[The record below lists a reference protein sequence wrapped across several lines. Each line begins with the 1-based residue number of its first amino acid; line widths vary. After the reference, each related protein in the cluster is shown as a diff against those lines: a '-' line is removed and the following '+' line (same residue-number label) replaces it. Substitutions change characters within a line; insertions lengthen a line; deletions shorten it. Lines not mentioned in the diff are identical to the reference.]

1 MNAEIVTTGTELL
14 LGEIVDTNAAHIARQ
29 LREVGVN
36 LFYKTTVGDNQGR
49 LAEVLRLGLS
59 RSDVI
64 LVTGGLGPTVDDIT
78 REAVAEATDRP
89 LELRPDLAEHI
100 RTLFAGW
107 GRQLTDNNLRQAYL
121 PQGARALPNPIG
133 TAPGFV
139 VEHQG
144 RAILAMPGVPRE
156 MKRMMADQV
165 LPFLQARLGD
175 AQGVIVTRILH
186 VAGLGESLIDD
197 RIGHLMT
204 AGNPTVGLA
213 AHLGQVDIRIAARAP
228 SAAQAQALIAPV
240 EAEIRQKVA
249 AYLYGVDGET
259 LGGAIAALLR
269 QQAATL
275 AVVETNTAGRIAA
288 AIPEP
293 DRSLL
298 VASLVA
304 GDLPHLER
312 QLALPIAAAI
322 DEATARLAAQRLREI
337 SGANFALALLGDPGS
352 GQDFWSADRG
362 HSWLAL
368 AGPAGIVCERFNAGG
383 ADDFTA
389 QWLSIYS
396 LTFLRRQLATG

>member
-14 LGEIVDTNAAHIARQ
+14 LGEIVDTNAAFIARQ

-36 LFYKTTVGDNQGR
+36 LFYKTTVGDNRQR

-78 REAVAEATDRP
+78 REAVADATGRP
-89 LELRPDLAEHI
+89 LELRPDLVEHL
-100 RTLFAGW
+100 RALFANW
-107 GRQLTDNNLRQAYL
+107 GRQLTDNNLRQAFL
-121 PQGARALPNPIG
+121 PQGASILPNPIG

-139 VEHQG
+139 VEQG
-144 RAILAMPGVPRE
+144 GCAILAMPGVPRE

-165 LPFLQARLGD
+165 LPYLQARLGD
-175 AQGVIVTRILH
+175 AQGVIVARLLH

-204 AGNPTVGLA
+204 SGNPTVGLA

-228 SAAQAQALIAPV
+228 SSAAARSLIAPV
-240 EAEIRQKVA
+240 EEEIRLKLA
-249 AYLYGVDGET
+249 SYIYGADGET
-259 LGGAIAALLR
+259 LAGVVTNLLR
-269 QQAATL
+269 QQGATL

-288 AIPEP
+288 AFPET

-304 GDLPHLER
+304 ADLPHLER
-312 QLALPIAAAI
+312 QLALSRPAAF
-322 DEATARLAAQRLREI
+322 DEATARLAAQRLREL
-337 SGANFALALLGDPGS
+337 SGATHSLALLGDPAS
-352 GQDFWSADRG
+352 THDFWSADRG
-362 HSWLAL
+362 QSWLGL
-368 AGPAGIVCERFNAGG
+368 AAPTGIVSERFNAGG
-383 ADDFTA
+383 SDDFTA
-389 QWLSIYS
+389 QWLSIYCLS
-396 LTFLRRQLATG
+396 YLRRRLVHG

>member
-1 MNAEIVTTGTELL
+1 MNAETITTGTELL

-36 LFYKTTVGDNQGR
+36 LYYKTTVGDNQGR

-78 REAVAEATDRP
+78 REAVAEATGRP

-100 RTLFAGW
+100 RSLFASW

-139 VEHQG
+139 VEHEG

-165 LPFLQARLGD
+165 LPYLQARMGD
-175 AQGVIVTRILH
+175 AQGVIATRILH

-197 RIGHLMT
+197 RIAHLMT

-228 SAAQAQALIAPV
+228 TAAQAQALITPV
-240 EAEIRQKVA
+240 EAEIRQKLA
-249 AYLYGVDGET
+249 AHIYGADDES
-259 LGGAIAALLR
+259 LAGAVAALLR
-269 QQAATL
+269 QLAATL

-288 AIPEP
+288 AFLEP
-293 DRSLL
+293 DRALL

-304 GDLPHLER
+304 GDLSHLQR
-312 QLALPIAAAI
+312 QLALPVAAI
-322 DEATARLAAQRLREI
+322 DEATARLSAQRLREI
-337 SGANFALALLGDPGS
+337 SGATFALALLGDPGS
-352 GQDFWSADRG
+352 AQDFWSADRG

-368 AGPAGIVCERFNAGG
+368 AGPTGILCERFNAGG

-389 QWLSIYS
+389 QWLSIAS
-396 LTFLRRQLATG
+396 LALLRRKLANG

>member
-36 LFYKTTVGDNQGR
+36 LFYKTTVGDNQQR

-59 RSDVI
+59 RSEVI
-64 LVTGGLGPTVDDIT
+64 VVTGGLGPTVDDIT
-78 REAVAEATDRP
+78 REAVAEATGRP
-89 LELRPDLAEHI
+89 LELRPELAEHL
-100 RTLFAGW
+100 RAMFARW
-107 GRQLTDNNLRQAYL
+107 GRPLTGNNLRQAYL

-139 VEHQG
+139 LEHEG
-144 RAILAMPGVPRE
+144 RAILVMPGVPLE
-156 MKRMMADQV
+156 MKRMLAEQV
-165 LPFLQARLGD
+165 LPYLQARLGD
-175 AQGVIVTRILH
+175 AQAVIATRILH
-186 VAGLGESLIDD
+186 VAGLGESLIDE

-204 AGNPTVGLA
+204 SGNPTVGLA

-228 SAAQAQALIAPV
+228 STALAQALIAPV
-240 EAEIRQKVA
+240 EAEIRGKLS
-249 AYLYGVDGET
+249 AYIYGADSET
-259 LGGAIAALLR
+259 LGGVVAALLR
-269 QQAATL
+269 GLGATL

-288 AIPEP
+288 AFPEP

-298 VASLVA
+298 VASLIA
-304 GDLPHLER
+304 GDLPHLAR
-312 QLALPIAAAI
+312 QLALPAASGI
-322 DEATARLAAQRLREI
+322 DEATARLAAQRLREM
-337 SGANFALALLGDPGS
+337 SAASYALALLGDPTS
-352 GQDFWSADRG
+352 LHDFWSAERG

-368 AGPAGIVCERFNAGG
+368 AGPHGISCEHFNAGG

-396 LTFLRRQLATG
+396 LTYLRRRLADA

>member
-78 REAVAEATDRP
+78 REAVAEATHRP

-100 RTLFAGW
+100 RALFAGW

-249 AYLYGVDGET
+249 AYIYGVDGET
-259 LGGAIAALLR
+259 LGGAVATLLR

-288 AIPEP
+288 AFPEP

-312 QLALPIAAAI
+312 QLALPIVAAI

-337 SGANFALALLGDPGS
+337 SGATFALALLGDPGS
-352 GQDFWSADRG
+352 GQDFWSHDRG

-368 AGPAGIVCERFNAGG
+368 AGPSGIVCERFNAGG

-396 LTFLRRQLATG
+396 LTFLRRQLANG